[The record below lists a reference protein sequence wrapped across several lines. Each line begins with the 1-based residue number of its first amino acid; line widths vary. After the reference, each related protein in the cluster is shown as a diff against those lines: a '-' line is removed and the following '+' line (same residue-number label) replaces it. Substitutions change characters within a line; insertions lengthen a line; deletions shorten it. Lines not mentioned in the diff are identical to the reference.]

1 MQKASMRWIG
11 VKLNISSW
19 RHIAIAISRRYCQD
33 PFQEDQELEEDS
45 DDDPWDLQTGH
56 STHTAGMVYARELME
71 GSNAVV
77 GRREKFRHVSQE
89 WHKFWQFKSAG
100 QEASMNGQK
109 RKRVTLEGNTKDA
122 QLARWKRLQTVDI
135 REELKQM
142 LGDEA
147 EFRGLQKPALEAIM
161 KNKSPILVVM
171 GTGAGKSL
179 LFQLPA
185 HSQKSGTTVVIVPLK
200 SLERSL
206 HERCHKAGISCIQWD
221 PQKRERMA
229 QIVLVQPEA
238 AVGKMFA
245 QYLNKLQGLGQL
257 DRIVIDECHTVL
269 DSKPDFRP
277 EMRKAGAVMM
287 DRAVQMVYLTATL
300 SPSKEAEFLD
310 IMKVQIPDDC
320 KFRGCTSRPNIVY
333 SVVEYDEQTEAVCQL
348 VAEKLEQY
356 PSPAKIIVYSSS
368 IETIK
373 GLGSALN
380 CHMYYA
386 DVGSDKEKDEIQQR
400 WGRAD
405 GRVIVASN
413 AFGLG
418 IDEPNVRV
426 VFHVGPIHQLENYG
440 QESGRGGRDGKRSE
454 AIILV
459 KAGRQEALQR
469 QPIRRGIST
478 ADKQLDREKVNQ
490 FISGERCRRIYLDQ
504 EMDGRVDRVRC
515 EDGEERCDVCQKDD
529 EAMEEV
535 EALRQAYKG
544 MHERAYEGMHEQEEY
559 EGMHEQEQE
568 EQEQE
573 EREQEEREQEE
584 YEQEQEQEEREQE
597 EYEQEREQE
606 EYEHD
611 QMLDSGINI
620 PSSFEMQDSTPSI
633 ELSDSGFSPSPGF
646 AAEDH
651 YEFQQQQVKREQQ
664 RQYIQRQ
671 NQQEGQEVWELE
683 QQLEEW
689 SGQCPLCFIKGH
701 DSRHSIEDCIQNGS
715 HEVRKGWKEM
725 KRLMKEKRWFASFSC
740 CFDCHVPQAI
750 CQKWV
755 QKKEQGRWE
764 QSGMSCQFDS
774 IVMPTVIAAMLEGE
788 DWMIEMIQSWVEE
801 SGVEFGDQE
810 QMYKWY
816 GQKVE
821 WGGIEASRLIQ
832 VFYRIAKGIKAKK

>member
-1 MQKASMRWIG
+1 MRWIG

-19 RHIAIAISRRYCQD
+19 RHIAIAISRRYCRD
-33 PFQEDQELEEDS
+33 PFQSEDHELEEDS
-45 DDDPWDLQTGH
+45 MDDDLWDLQTGH
-56 STHTAGMVYARELME
+56 GTHTAGMVYARELME
-71 GSNAVV
+71 GNNMVV
-77 GRREKFRHVSQE
+77 GRREKFRRVSQE
-89 WHKFWQFKSAG
+89 WHRFWQFGSAGTNTAG
-100 QEASMNGQK
+100 QEASINAGQK
-109 RKRVTLEGNTKDA
+109 RKWVTLEGNIQHA
-122 QLARWKRLQTVDI
+122 QMARWKRLQTVDI

-185 HSQKSGTTVVIVPLK
+185 RSQKSGTTVVIVPLK

-206 HERCHKAGISCIQWD
+206 HERCHKAGISCIRWD
-221 PQKRERMA
+221 PQQRERMA

-238 AVGKMFA
+238 VVGKMFA

-287 DRAVQMVYLTATL
+287 DRGVQMVYLTATL

-310 IMKVQIPDDC
+310 IMKVQITDDC
-320 KFRGCTSRPNIVY
+320 KFRGCTSRPNIAY
-333 SVVEYDEQTEAVCQL
+333 SVVEHSDEQTEAVCRL

-356 PSPAKIIVYSSS
+356 PSPAKIIVYSSN
-368 IETIK
+368 IDTIK
-373 GLGSALN
+373 ELGGALN

-400 WGRAD
+400 WGCAD
-405 GRVIVASN
+405 GQVMVASN

-418 IDEPNVRV
+418 IDQPNVRAV
-426 VFHVGPIHQLENYG
+426 IHVGPIYQLENYG
-440 QESGRGGRDGKRSE
+440 QESGRGGRDGKQSE

-459 KAGRQEALQR
+459 KAGRQEALQKQMQFRR
-469 QPIRRGIST
+469 QRRGRRV
-478 ADKQLDREKVNQ
+478 DKKEMEREKVNQ
-490 FISGERCRRIYLDQ
+490 FISGERCRRICLDQ
-504 EMDGRVDRVRC
+504 EMDGRIDRVRC
-515 EDGEERCDVCQKDD
+515 EDGEERCDVCRKDD
-529 EAMEEV
+529 EAMEEA
-535 EALRQAYKG
+535 EALRQAY
-544 MHERAYEGMHEQEEY
+544 EESNEQGIDEEST
-559 EGMHEQEQE
+559 HEQEQE
-568 EQEQE
+568 E
-573 EREQEEREQEE
+573 
-584 YEQEQEQEEREQE
+584 YT
-597 EYEQEREQE
+597 
-606 EYEHD
+606 HD
-611 QMLDSGINI
+611 QMLDNGINMA
-620 PSSFEMQDSTPSI
+620 SSFEMQGSTPSI
-633 ELSDSGFSPSPGF
+633 ELSDSGFAPQSPGF
-646 AAEDH
+646 TAADE
-651 YEFQQQQVKREQQ
+651 YEFQSQQAKREQQ
-664 RQYIQRQ
+664 RQRIQRQ

-689 SGQCPLCFIKGH
+689 SGQCPLCFIKRH
-701 DSRHSIEDCIQNGS
+701 NSRHSIEDCVQNGS
-715 HEVRKGWKEM
+715 HEIRKGWKEM
-725 KRLMKEKRWFASFSC
+725 KTLMKEKRWFALFSC

-764 QSGMSCQFDS
+764 RLSGVSCQFDS
-774 IVMPTVIAAMLEGE
+774 IIMLVVMTAMLEGE

-801 SGVEFGDQE
+801 SGVEFGNLE
-810 QMYKWY
+810 QMYRWY

-832 VFYRIAKGIKAKK
+832 VFYRIAKRMEVKE